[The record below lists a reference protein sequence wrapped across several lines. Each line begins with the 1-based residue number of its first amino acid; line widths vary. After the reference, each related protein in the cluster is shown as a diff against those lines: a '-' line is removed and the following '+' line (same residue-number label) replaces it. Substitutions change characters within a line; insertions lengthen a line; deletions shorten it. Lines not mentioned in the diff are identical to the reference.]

1 MSDLELWITLFGM
14 TLIAFALRYVP
25 LVMLER
31 FSLPPSLQQALRY
44 VPAAT
49 LAGLVFPA
57 LLAPKGQWALGLD
70 NERLLAGMVAAA
82 VAWRFKNILLT
93 LLVGMAV
100 LWLLQW
106 VGA

>member
-1 MSDLELWITLFGM
+1 M
-14 TLIAFALRYVP
+14 TLIAFALRYAP
-25 LVMLER
+25 LAMLER
-31 FSLPPSLQQALRY
+31 FSLPPRLQQALRY

-57 LLAPKGQWALGLD
+57 LLAPQGQWALGLD
-70 NERLLAGMVAAA
+70 NERLLAGLVAMG

-93 LLVGMAV
+93 LLVGMGA

-106 VGA
+106 MGV

>member
-1 MSDLELWITLFGM
+1 VSDLELWITLLGM

-25 LVMLER
+25 LAMLEL
-31 FSLPPSLQQALRY
+31 FSLPPHLQQALRY

-57 LLAPKGQWALGLD
+57 LLTADGQWAIGLD
-70 NERLLAGMVAAA
+70 NERLLAGIIAAV
-82 VAWRFKNILLT
+82 VAWRFRNILLT
-93 LLVGMAV
+93 LVVGMGA

-106 VGA
+106 MGV

>member
-1 MSDLELWITLFGM
+1 MSDIELWITLLGM

-25 LVMLER
+25 LAMLER

-49 LAGLVFPA
+49 LAGLVLPA

-70 NERLLAGMVAAA
+70 NERLLAGIIAAV

-93 LLVGMAV
+93 LLLGMAA
-100 LWLLQW
+100 LWLLQGMG
-106 VGA
+106 V

>member
-1 MSDLELWITLFGM
+1 MSGVEFWIVLGGM

-31 FSLPPSLQQALRY
+31 FNLPPHLQQALRY

-57 LLAPKGQWALGLD
+57 LLAPQGTWALSLE
-70 NERLLAGMVAAA
+70 NERLLAGLVALW
-82 VAWRFKNILLT
+82 VAWRFKHILLT
-93 LLVGMAV
+93 LGVGMCT

-106 VGA
+106 LGV